1 MEGRSRAAVDDTTS
15 ADSGDSGDEFLT
27 PNSAADV
34 YRKIDFG
41 TPLDAQFSRIFREGA
56 TGDPKAAQREPK
68 GAQGRPKASQKGPKA
83 APRRDTRSPMTS
95 KRDQKE
101 PNGVPE
107 EPKGAPWHSKGSSK
121 ETYIHKNS
129 RSTAPAAVIL

>member
-1 MEGRSRAAVDDTTS
+1 MDD
-15 ADSGDSGDEFLT
+15 
-27 PNSAADV
+27 
-34 YRKIDFG
+34 
-41 TPLDAQFSRIFREGA
+41 QFSRIFRQGA

-83 APRRDTRSPMTS
+83 APRRDKRSPMTS
-95 KRDQKE
+95 KRDPKE

-121 ETYIHKNS
+121 EAYIHKNS
-129 RSTAPAAVIL
+129 RSTAPAAVMLYIYVCTYNVTYIYIQCVYIYI